1 MDERGPLGRLHVSGS
16 STEIRVVMIPRDEIE
31 AFWEVTRD
39 CLIRFHGLAPA
50 DATAR
55 VAKLRADL
63 DAVQLPGD
71 PMIYHDEPFN
81 VACNLARRELDRF
94 VPEVA
99 EEYYRMLERPS
110 PVLDEVDAFAVHEP
124 RAEYGAQH

>member
-1 MDERGPLGRLHVSGS
+1 
-16 STEIRVVMIPRDEIE
+16 MIPYDEIE
-31 AFWEVTRD
+31 GFWEVTRD
-39 CLIRFHGLAPA
+39 CLIRFHGLGPA
-50 DATAR
+50 DASAR

-63 DAVQLPGD
+63 DAVELPGD

-99 EEYYRMLERPS
+99 EEYDRMLDRAF
-110 PVLDEVDAFAVHEP
+110 LGADEAEAVAVHKP
-124 RAEYGAQH
+124 RVEYEAR

>member
-1 MDERGPLGRLHVSGS
+1 
-16 STEIRVVMIPRDEIE
+16 MIPRDEIE

-39 CLIRFHGLAPA
+39 CLIRFHGLSPA
-50 DATAR
+50 DAVGR
-55 VAKLRADL
+55 VAALRVDL

-81 VACNLARRELDRF
+81 VACGLARQELDRF

-99 EEYYRMLERPS
+99 EEYYRMLDRPF
-110 PVLDEVDAFAVHEP
+110 PVLDEADAVAVHET
-124 RAEYGAQH
+124 RGEYGTLH

>member
-1 MDERGPLGRLHVSGS
+1 
-16 STEIRVVMIPRDEIE
+16 MIPRDEIE
-31 AFWEVTRD
+31 GFWAVTRD

-50 DATAR
+50 DAAER
-55 VAKLRADL
+55 VAALRADL
-63 DAVQLPGD
+63 DAIELPGD

-99 EEYYRMLERPS
+99 AEYYRMLDRPF
-110 PVLDEVDAFAVHEP
+110 PVLDEVDAVAVHET
-124 RAEYGAQH
+124 RGEYGRLH

>member
-1 MDERGPLGRLHVSGS
+1 
-16 STEIRVVMIPRDEIE
+16 MIPRDEVE

-50 DATAR
+50 DAAGR
-55 VAKLRADL
+55 VATLRADL

-81 VACNLARRELDRF
+81 VACGLARRELDRF
-94 VPEVA
+94 EPEVA
-99 EEYYRMLERPS
+99 EEYYRMLNRPF
-110 PVLDEVDAFAVHEP
+110 PVLDEVDAMAVRERP
-124 RAEYGAQH
+124 AQYGAGT

>member
-1 MDERGPLGRLHVSGS
+1 
-16 STEIRVVMIPRDEIE
+16 MIPRDEIE

-50 DATAR
+50 DAAAR
-55 VAKLRADL
+55 VATLRVDL

-71 PMIYHDEPFN
+71 PMIYHEPFN

-94 VPEVA
+94 EPGVA
-99 EEYYRMLERPS
+99 EEYERMLDRPF
-110 PVLDEVDAFAVHEP
+110 PVLDHANSVAVHEP
-124 RAEYGAQH
+124 RAGYGAPR